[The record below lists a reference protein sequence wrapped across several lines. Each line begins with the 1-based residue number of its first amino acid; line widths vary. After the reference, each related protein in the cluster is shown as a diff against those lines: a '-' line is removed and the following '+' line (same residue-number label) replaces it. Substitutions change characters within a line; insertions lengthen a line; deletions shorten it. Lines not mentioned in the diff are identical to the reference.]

1 MNFRL
6 KQNNS
11 TNDKFYLM
19 INRIK
24 YWLKL
29 FIVFTFFVQSAISA
43 ELFPEQ
49 LKQPVVHGTLID
61 DNISILFR
69 TKQPITVFQENN
81 PVVLPQNTYF
91 EVKSPMDA
99 VLAAYNPESTQDD
112 DDNFIRDLISR
123 VSIMNYFSEMEQQQ
137 NKDDSPSV
145 ERKSKKER
153 IKIVKSMEKKLEET
167 EMVVTMDSK
176 DFEKVE
182 TIEQDGMPIVLDSD
196 YDGREDW
203 DPESYEVV
211 ESKTEGKVPKY
222 CKKCKIYKENDIS
235 KPAKEIV
242 DQTAATKINSLFEK
256 NLSASEKQY
265 NQKMQNALSYAMK
278 KREKSSTGYCY
289 RYVKD
294 ALFEGG
300 ITLPRL
306 SGAYAKNASS
316 QLENQGFKNL
326 LNPEHLQNSKLKN
339 ENMKELLKNPNLA
352 PKGAILV
359 YEPNPKNR
367 IVWVCKENEKTKI
380 KKCGWDQDAGHIEIK
395 TKESGLGG
403 YVSDYYNEKAR
414 TGKSMVTA
422 DRKLV
427 GIYYKL

>member
-1 MNFRL
+1 MNFKL
-6 KQNNS
+6 KSNNS
-11 TNDKFYLM
+11 TNDKLYLK

-24 YWLKL
+24 NWFKL
-29 FIVFTFFVQSAISA
+29 FLVFTFFVHSAISA
-43 ELFPEQ
+43 DLFPEQ

-81 PVVLPQNTYF
+81 PVLLPQNTFF
-91 EVKSPMDA
+91 EVKSPMDS

-137 NKDDSPSV
+137 NKEDSPSS

-182 TIEQDGMPIVLDSD
+182 TLEQDGLPIVLDSD
-196 YDGREDW
+196 FDGRKDW

-222 CKKCKIYKENDIS
+222 CKKCKVYKENDVS

-242 DQTAATKINSLFEK
+242 DQTAAAKINSLFEK
-256 NLSASEKQY
+256 NVSPSEKQY
-265 NQKMQNALSYAMK
+265 NQKIQNALSYAMK
-278 KREKSSTGYCY
+278 KRAKSSTGYCY
-289 RYVKD
+289 RYVKN
-294 ALFEGG
+294 ALFQSG
-300 ITLPRL
+300 ITFPRL
-306 SGAYAKNASS
+306 NGAYAKNAST
-316 QLENQGFKNL
+316 QLEIQGFKNL

-339 ENMKELLKNPNLA
+339 ENMKDLLKNPNLA

-359 YEPNPKNR
+359 YEPNPANR
-367 IVWVCKENEKTKI
+367 AVRVCKNVKGS
-380 KKCGWDQDAGHIEIK
+380 KKCFWDQDAGHIEIK

-414 TGKSMVTA
+414 TGKAMVTA